1 MTQQGKTLMVLKS
14 AFQHGV
20 INVILDAVLLEW
32 KNKVMELVNN
42 RITTLK
48 VQNNYN
54 HPTDTFSF
62 KTTFLKHSSTC
73 T

>member
-14 AFQHGV
+14 TFQHGV

-48 VQNNYN
+48 VQNN
-54 HPTDTFSF
+54 
-62 KTTFLKHSSTC
+62 
-73 T
+73 